1 MRIPPI
7 VLLLVLTMLAAP
19 LAVSADQPIARR
31 GAAVEEVREGLL
43 IGDLGP
49 ATAPEAALAAVADR
63 LGVDARAFAFDF
75 HRTSLAGEHFRGR
88 QVIDGVAV
96 DGTAAAVHVIDGRI
110 VTVEA
115 RDTDAVGAPVA
126 DPVAAEVAEAAVL
139 GHFGITEAIA
149 VDSERL
155 LVPTDGVL
163 LDTWRVGVVAA
174 GVATTVDVS
183 AADASILELTD
194 DRRFAEA
201 VATLFAPNPIATSG
215 HIDMRQD
222 VDIAG
227 VDVDYTTDERVAEE
241 LRDLPIL
248 DFDLPRAAAG
258 NLVGP
263 WVDVIGGGPMVPVLD
278 RFDVSKTDPRFEGL
292 MAYHHIDA
300 IQRYFQDVLGMDNV
314 NAEAQ
319 LTVALP
325 VMGFDNSFYQPA
337 NDLVLFGAGGVDDG
351 EDAEVIIHEL
361 GHAIHDD
368 QVPGWGGSAEGGAMG
383 EGFGDFL
390 AATYFATFDDTV
402 RTQDTCLMEWDST
415 SYSSE
420 EQTCIRRM
428 DTAKTYA
435 DKVNQVHADGE
446 IWSKF
451 LWNVREHLGT
461 TEAERSANVLRWL
474 LTAHFSMSDQADFA
488 EAIRALELTVDAVA
502 PDVDTAA
509 EWDAVLYDE
518 AVAMGMPIAARPGVS
533 TGS

>member
-7 VLLLVLTMLAAP
+7 VALLVLALMAVP
-19 LAVSADQPIARR
+19 LGVQADQPIARR
-31 GAAVEEVREGLL
+31 AAGVEEVREGLL
-43 IGDLGP
+43 GGDLGP
-49 ATAPEAALAAVADR
+49 AVAPEVALAAVADR
-63 LGVDARAFAFDF
+63 LEVDAEGFAFDF

-88 QVIDGVAV
+88 QVIGGVPV
-96 DGTAAAVHVIDGRI
+96 DGTAVAVHVIEGRVAI
-110 VTVEA
+110 VEA
-115 RDTDAVGAPVA
+115 RDTDAVGSPVA
-126 DPVAAEVAEAAVL
+126 TPVTAATAEAAVL
-139 GHFGITEAIA
+139 GAFGVTDAIA

-163 LDTWRVGVVAA
+163 VDTWRVGVVAPE
-174 GVATTVDVS
+174 VAVTVDVS
-183 AADASILELTD
+183 AADATILEVGD
-194 DRRFAEA
+194 DRLFANA
-201 VATLFAPNPIATSG
+201 TATLFSPNPIATSG

-222 VDIAG
+222 VDVAG
-227 VDVDYTTDERVAEE
+227 VDVDFTTDSRVAKE
-241 LRDLPIL
+241 LRDLPIR
-248 DFDLPRAAAG
+248 DFDLARAAAG

-278 RFDVSKTDPRFEGL
+278 RFDVTKTDPRFEGL

-300 IQRYFQDVLGMDNV
+300 IQRYFRDELGLDDI
-314 NAEAQ
+314 NAEPQ

-368 QVPGWGGSAEGGAMG
+368 QVPGWGKSAEGGAMG

-390 AATYFATFDDTV
+390 AASYYATFDDTL

-428 DTAKTYA
+428 DTTKTYA
-435 DKVNQVHADGE
+435 DRVGQVHADGE

-451 LWNVREHLGT
+451 LWNVREHLGQ
-461 TEAERSANVLRWL
+461 TEDERSANVLTWL
-474 LTAHFSMSDQADFA
+474 LTAHFSTSDRADFA
-488 EAIRALELTVDAVA
+488 EAIRALEMTVDSVA
-502 PDVDTAA
+502 PDAETAA

-518 AVAMGMPIAARPGVS
+518 AVAMGMPIAARPGAS